1 MENYVVVILS
11 GCCSL
16 IAAAVV
22 AIVSGIITRKNQK
35 EEKLNEKRLE
45 IYNEIIIGIDKL
57 ISLPNKV
64 FDDEYFATWIKYKG
78 YIKLLASKETIRAYR
93 AFCQYVQDEYSK
105 SVQIKQTDNIQYHR
119 YIVENEPKVKDI
131 ETVVNPL
138 INAMRK
144 DIGNRRLN

>member
-78 YIKLLASKETIRAYR
+78 YIKTLQMIYL
-93 AFCQYVQDEYSK
+93 
-105 SVQIKQTDNIQYHR
+105 N
-119 YIVENEPKVKDI
+119 
-131 ETVVNPL
+131 L
-138 INAMRK
+138 
-144 DIGNRRLN
+144 NRRNTRYVLISVIVKSN